1 MMEYDS
7 ANDPDTP
14 AYKRTLRFVYQHS
27 TTLILM
33 SIVWFIASLP
43 VITLGPATLGA
54 YSVVRSL
61 RETGSIDH
69 ARTVAVIRTNGIHA
83 MLLALVPLVF
93 VATGALYLRTG
104 TPLGSLSMVVAAAC
118 MYAGGY
124 LGIAL
129 IPAFIA
135 MADGESS
142 LTATKRGYM
151 WVASQP
157 VSTVS
162 LAVVTAIL
170 FVATALLTIGFVLL
184 FPAVAFSY
192 HAEVL
197 TDDLAE
203 TTSAETSVHR
213 AEGTI

>member
-1 MMEYDS
+1 
-7 ANDPDTP
+7 
-14 AYKRTLRFVYQHS
+14 
-27 TTLILM
+27 M

-43 VITLGPATLGA
+43 IITLGPATLGA

-61 RETGSIDH
+61 RETGSVDR
-69 ARTVAVIRTNGIHA
+69 ARTIAVIRTNGIHA
-83 MLLALVPLVF
+83 ILLALVPLVF
-93 VATGALYLRTG
+93 VATAALYLRTG

-118 MYAGGY
+118 MYVGGY

-135 MADGESS
+135 MAEGESPVP
-142 LTATKRGYM
+142 ATKRGYV

-162 LAVVTAIL
+162 LAIVTAIL
-170 FVATALLTIGFVLL
+170 FVATAVLTIGFVLL
-184 FPAVAFSY
+184 FPALAFSY

-197 TDDLAE
+197 TDDLVEA
-203 TTSAETSVHR
+203 TSTETSIYR

>member
-1 MMEYDS
+1 MVEYDT

-14 AYKRTLRFVYQHS
+14 AHKRTIRFVYQHS
-27 TTLILM
+27 TTLIIM
-33 SIVWFIASLP
+33 SIVWFFVSLP

-61 RETGSIDH
+61 RETGTIDRT
-69 ARTVAVIRTNGIHA
+69 RTVAVVRTNGIHA

-93 VATGALYLRTG
+93 VATAALYLRTG
-104 TPLGSLSMVVAAAC
+104 TPLGTLSMVVAAVC

-135 MADGESS
+135 MADGESP
-142 LTATKRGYM
+142 LAATKRGYM

-184 FPAVAFSY
+184 FPALAFSY
-192 HAEVL
+192 HVEVL

-203 TTSAETSVHR
+203 TTSTETPIHR
-213 AEGTI
+213 VEGTI